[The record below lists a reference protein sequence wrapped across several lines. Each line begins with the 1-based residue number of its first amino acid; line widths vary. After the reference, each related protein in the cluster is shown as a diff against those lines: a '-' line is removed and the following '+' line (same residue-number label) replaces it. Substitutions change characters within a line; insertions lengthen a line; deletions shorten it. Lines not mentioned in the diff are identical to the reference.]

1 MQWIM
6 TFGDLWP
13 MYMFGDVINNPLWLF
28 LTNAILLL
36 LFLTN
41 AMFFGILED
50 PHLSRSKHQSVIVMQ
65 LNLQQYV
72 LNIKSNVELDE

>member
-1 MQWIM
+1 
-6 TFGDLWP
+6 